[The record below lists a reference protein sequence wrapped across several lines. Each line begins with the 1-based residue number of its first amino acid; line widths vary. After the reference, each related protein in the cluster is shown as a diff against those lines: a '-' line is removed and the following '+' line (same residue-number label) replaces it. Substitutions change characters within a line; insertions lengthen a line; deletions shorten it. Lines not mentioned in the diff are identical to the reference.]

1 MSMSESLSPLSLLMQ
16 LNSATGDLLLL
27 YCFLLFII
35 HSFIYSAIKYMLHI
49 FNVLLLPRHSKK

>member
-16 LNSATGDLLLL
+16 LNSATGNLLLM
-27 YCFLLFII
+27 YCFHLFII
-35 HSFIYSAIKYMLHI
+35 HSFIHSAMHI